1 MIKTREEGVTMRKR
15 RKKMG
20 GKMKGG
26 EEKRKETGERKLV
39 PNFSLSILGSSTGTD
54 VVSFIN
60 RLDSITDERKTCSY
74 AICHGDGILLKLTK
88 R

>member
-39 PNFSLSILGSSTGTD
+39 PNFSLSVLGSSTGTT
-54 VVSFIN
+54 SF
-60 RLDSITDERKTCSY
+60 RLLI
-74 AICHGDGILLKLTK
+74 ALILQQTNVKLAVTQFVTETGFY
-88 R
+88 